1 MSEGPVGF
9 TLHLQIADE
18 HDDVHDDVND
28 PSTAWPESR
37 PSVLAGTLR
46 LTAPGS
52 DPRDGCEALL
62 FDPSAVT
69 DGIACSEDRILNARP
84 GAYAVSY
91 RRRTIPTRS

>member
-18 HDDVHDDVND
+18 HDDAND

-37 PSVLAGTLR
+37 PSMLAGTLR
-46 LTAPGS
+46 TTAPVS
-52 DPRDGCEALL
+52 DQRGGCEALL